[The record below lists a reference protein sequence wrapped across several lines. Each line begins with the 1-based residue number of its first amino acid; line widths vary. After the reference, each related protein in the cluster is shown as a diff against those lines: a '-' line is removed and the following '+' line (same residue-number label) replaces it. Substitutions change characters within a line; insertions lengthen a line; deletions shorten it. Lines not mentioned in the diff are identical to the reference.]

1 MSRYSCLLM
10 LPKITH
16 QAHLPALYHDF
27 VNTLTQGQ
35 AFTGDIDTSYS
46 GRLSVATDNSIYQ
59 QLPQLVIQPRTKH
72 DIVLLTKIASED
84 KYHGIKFSAR
94 GGGTGTNG
102 QSLTPGVVVDLSKYM
117 NKVLE
122 INIDEKWV
130 RVEAGVVKDQLNDY
144 LRPHGF
150 FFAPDLSTSNRA
162 TIGGMINTDASGQGS
177 LVYGKTSNHVLALE
191 SVLANGEVLNT
202 QPMTLTQ
209 AQHLAQQSTLDGE
222 AITYPQSHADIMA
235 QVLTSCIE
243 NRALVLKTFPRLNR
257 FLTGYDLEHV
267 LTAND
272 EGDITGV
279 DLSRLITG
287 SEGSLAFVCEAK
299 LNINPIRV
307 AKTLINIKY
316 DSFDSALRHSPTLVA
331 AKATSVETI
340 DSRVL
345 NLAKQDIV
353 WHSVSELITDV
364 PDKVMDGINIVE
376 YNGDS
381 IADLAAQVSEL
392 TAKLDGLI
400 SSNNPDSSNNSEKSS
415 SSCGV
420 IGYQVT
426 SDLASINKI
435 YAMRKKAVGLLGK
448 TQGSQKPLAFAEDTA
463 VPPENLADFIGEF
476 RALLDSYGL
485 NYGMFGHVDAGVL
498 HVRPALDMCDPEQEK
513 LLRTLSDEVVKL
525 TAKYGGLM
533 WGEHG
538 RGYRSEYGPA
548 FFGEPLFNE
557 LRKIKAVFDPLN
569 KMNPGKI
576 CTPIE
581 STEQLVSVDDT
592 KRGTF
597 DRQIPVVVKES
608 FTAVMD
614 CNGNGLC
621 FNYDADSP
629 MCPSSKITRDRR
641 HSPKGR
647 AGLMREWLRLLE
659 KQGVDIL
666 QLEDSINKSKNI
678 WSVKEILTNT
688 AAKFRVNFINKSRQG
703 EDNNNDD
710 FSHEVME
717 AMQGCLAC
725 KACAS
730 QCPVK
735 VDVPDFRSRFL
746 NIYYS
751 RYNRP
756 LKDHLVAN
764 VETLAPLMA
773 KAPKIVNALLN
784 TSLYERF
791 SAKTIGYVNTPLLSV
806 PTLQKQVRKAGFS
819 GFDLSKLQ
827 GLTSAQ
833 RKGYVLI
840 VQDPFTSFYD
850 ATTVES
856 MMHLIKKLG
865 LEPILLPF
873 KPNGKAQHVKGFLAR
888 FAKTAKSSSD
898 FLNQLAAL
906 NIPMLGMDAS
916 MVLCYRDE
924 YAKTLQQNRGD
935 FSVLLA
941 HEWLLNFIKDDT
953 VFTGAVA
960 SRALAKELSKE
971 QSKESLTT
979 TSFKLFSHCTEKT
992 ALVNSE
998 NEWQTIFEH
1007 FGLTLEKVSVGCC
1020 GMAGTYGHEK
1030 VNLDNSKG
1038 LFELSWQPKV
1048 AALASEQIL
1057 ATGFS
1062 CRSQVKRFSDLKAR
1076 HPVAAILDSLN

>member
-1 MSRYSCLLM
+1 M
-10 LPKITH
+10 LPRIDH
-16 QAHLPALYHDF
+16 QTHLPPLYDNF
-27 VNTLTQGQ
+27 VHSLQ
-35 AFTGDIDTSYS
+35 AKNFTGDINASY
-46 GRLSVATDNSIYQ
+46 GARLAVATDNSVYQ
-59 QLPQLVIQPRTKH
+59 QLPQLVINPRSQQ
-72 DIVLLTKIASED
+72 DIIILAKTASEEVFSE
-84 KYHGIKFSAR
+84 IKFSAR

-102 QSLTPGVVVDLSKYM
+102 QSLTPGIIVDLSKYM

-122 INIDEKWV
+122 INVEEKWV
-130 RVEAGVVKDQLNDY
+130 KVEAGVVKDQLNDY

-177 LVYGKTSNHVLALE
+177 LVYGKTSNHVLALT
-191 SVLANGEVLNT
+191 SVLANGDVLNT
-202 QPMTLTQ
+202 EPMSIEQ
-209 AQHLAQQSTLDGE
+209 AKMLAQEETSHGQ
-222 AITYPQSHADIMA
+222 ITK
-235 QVLTSCIE
+235 QVLASSLD
-243 NRALVLKTFPRLNR
+243 NRQLILEKFPRLNR
-257 FLTGYDLEHV
+257 FLTGYDLENV
-267 LTAND
+267 LLD
-272 EGDITGV
+272 EEKTF

-299 LNINPIRV
+299 LNVTPISP

-316 DSFDSALRHSPTLVA
+316 DSFDSALRHSPFLVN

-340 DSRVL
+340 DSKVL

-353 WHSVSELITDV
+353 WHSVSDLITDV

-376 YNGDS
+376 FNGS
-381 IADLAAQVSEL
+381 TVEALAEQVAAL
-392 TAKLDGLI
+392 TAGLDKTI
-400 SSNNPDSSNNSEKSS
+400 SSDNTG
-415 SSCGV
+415 GV

-426 SDLASINKI
+426 SDLASINKL
-435 YAMRKKAVGLLGK
+435 YAMRKKAVGLLGN
-448 TQGSQKPLAFAEDTA
+448 TDGSQKPLAFAEDTA
-463 VPPENLADFIGEF
+463 VPPENLADYISEF
-476 RALLDSYGL
+476 RALLDSYNL
-485 NYGMFGHVDAGVL
+485 HYGMFGHVDAGVL

-513 LLRTLSDEVVKL
+513 LLRTLSDQVVKL

-538 RGYRSEYGPA
+538 KGYRSEYGPA
-548 FFGEPLFNE
+548 FFGEQLFAE

-576 CTPIE
+576 CTPID

-592 KRGTF
+592 KRGYF
-597 DRQIPVVVKES
+597 DRQILVTVKDS
-608 FTAVMD
+608 FNAAMD

-629 MCPSSKITRDRR
+629 MCPSSKITKDRR

-666 QLEDSINKSKNI
+666 ALENQVNH
-678 WSVKEILTNT
+678 WSVKKLLDSTFTKIKLSLFE
-688 AAKFRVNFINKSRQG
+688 KEENK
-703 EDNNNDD
+703 ND

-730 QCPVK
+730 QCPIK
-735 VDVPDFRSRFL
+735 VDVPDFRSRFI
-746 NIYYS
+746 NIYHS
-751 RYNRP
+751 RYPRP

-764 VETLAPLMA
+764 VEILAPLMA
-773 KAPKIVNALLN
+773 KAPKLVNSIL
-784 TSLYERF
+784 SLKAYDKLSE
-791 SAKTIGYVNTPLLSV
+791 KTIGYVNTPLLSV
-806 PTLQKQVRKAGFS
+806 PTLKSQVKKAGYS
-819 GFDLSKLQ
+819 GFDLAKLQ
-827 GLTSAQ
+827 GLTEQQ
-833 RKGYVLI
+833 RQGYVLI

-850 ATTVES
+850 ANTVES
-856 MMHLIKKLG
+856 MMALIRKLG

-888 FAKTAKSSSD
+888 FASTAKSSSE
-898 FLNQLAAL
+898 FLNQLAKL

-924 YAKTLQQNRGD
+924 YKKTLGEKRGE
-935 FSVLLA
+935 FKVLLA
-941 HEWLLNFIKDDT
+941 HEWLSSFIKQDESFKRN
-953 VFTGAVA
+953 VNNNA
-960 SRALAKELSKE
+960 SA
-971 QSKESLTT
+971 
-979 TSFKLFSHCTEKT
+979 FKLFAHCTEKT

-998 NEWQTIFEH
+998 NEWASIFTH

-1030 VNLDNSKG
+1030 TNLENSKG
-1038 LFELSWQPKV
+1038 LFELSWQPK
-1048 AALASEQIL
+1048 LAEIAPTQIL

-1062 CRSQVKRFSDLKAR
+1062 CRSQVKRLTELKAK
-1076 HPVAAILDSLN
+1076 HPVEALLNALS